1 MIFSL
6 FNKKNS
12 YFVVSEID
20 LHIRCVHVEDLSTG
34 KRMAVSYG
42 NREIAHAR
50 FSDDHELEIT
60 YQDGSE
66 KRIDILQLKR
76 KK

>member
-1 MIFSL
+1 
-6 FNKKNS
+6 
-12 YFVVSEID
+12 
-20 LHIRCVHVEDLSTG
+20 VEDLSTG